1 MMPLEKLLNY
11 FLGKHAHLAI
21 AVDEYGGAVGV
32 VTLDNVLE
40 DLVGSIQDEFDTRE
54 EEITQVGNGEFNAEG
69 TLALHDLA
77 EETGLKFEE
86 TEVSTIG
93 GYITQT
99 LGHLP
104 ARGESI
110 RLGEYL
116 ATVTETDGR
125 RILLVNFKK
134 QSDLALPE

>member
-11 FLGKHAHLAI
+11 FLAKHAHLAI
-21 AVDEYGGAVGV
+21 AVDEYGGAVGI

-40 DLVGSIQDEFDTRE
+40 ELVGSIHDEFDTKE
-54 EEITQVGNGEFNAEG
+54 EEITMIREGEFDADG

-86 TEVSTIG
+86 TDVSTIG
-93 GYITQT
+93 GYITQL

-104 ARGESI
+104 VRGEKVSI
-110 RLGEYL
+110 GDYT
-116 ATVTETDGR
+116 ATVAETDGR
-125 RILLVNFKK
+125 RILKVHFKK
-134 QSDLALPE
+134 PVVPPARN